1 MKTLFP
7 KNRPLRW
14 VLPAA
19 FLLVAIFLQWQV
31 PGWLA
36 KPEAWTVDARF
47 ELRGAE
53 QTGQPVMIVAL
64 DEASFQVLGDL
75 NGENIRTWPRA
86 RWAEMVNKLA
96 VGRPRLI
103 VLDVVFD
110 TPGWDTGGDQALAE
124 AIRAARAN
132 GTGVVLAAN
141 LAQAVGSSAGVAT
154 AGLTYSPPVD
164 VLAAAASASGV
175 ANLPVD
181 ADDAVRRTTLL
192 YPFADATLP
201 SLGLAAATLYRGQAV
216 NVPAADLGKDLSL
229 PIHFR
234 GPEATFRTV
243 PLHQVWL
250 DEAAPET
257 LEGAIV
263 VVGYTTEIEQDRHP
277 APFGGIRSLPG
288 AEIQANII
296 DTLLSENWLHRPPAW
311 LPVALVAAAGLVGF
325 TLASLPSP
333 GLGTLS
339 LGGSLLLYLGL
350 GAWLFNRQGYL
361 LPLTA
366 PLVTAALLGAAT
378 ITERAIFAE
387 RDKRLLRQRFSGLMS
402 PERLQALL
410 DNWENL
416 LNTER
421 PEKDAAVLFADIR
434 GFTHTTELLM
444 KENRSSEMVRFLN
457 AYLDSMAQAVF
468 VEGGVIYRTFGD
480 GLLIL
485 FGLPEPLD
493 DHHRKAVR
501 AAMRM
506 AEASRSLQ
514 PLWPLRDE
522 NPFQMGIGLNSGPMV
537 DAIVGRGRRYDY
549 TVLGDAVNAAARI
562 ESHCKVAM
570 EISRPEGNWPVPPE
584 VTVLVGS
591 DLYQRVKDNIL
602 ADKNIPPF
610 EARGKAEALR
620 VVRMLGLKEM
630 FR

>member
-14 VLPAA
+14 VLPAV
-19 FLLVAIFLQWQV
+19 LLLLAVCLQWQA
-31 PGWLA
+31 PGWTDKL
-36 KPEAWTVDARF
+36 EAWTVDARF
-47 ELRGAE
+47 QLRGAE
-53 QTGQPVMIVAL
+53 QPGQPVMIVAL
-64 DEASFQVLGDL
+64 DEASFQMLGDL

-86 RWAEMVNKLA
+86 RWADLVNKLA

-110 TPGWDTGGDQALAE
+110 TPGWDAGGDQALAE
-124 AIRAARAN
+124 AIQAARAN
-132 GTGVVLAAN
+132 GTVVVLAAN
-141 LAQAVGSSAGVAT
+141 MTQAVSGGAGVAT
-154 AGLTYSPPVD
+154 AGLTYSPPID
-164 VLAAAASASGV
+164 ILAAAASASGI
-175 ANLPVD
+175 ATLPVD

-201 SLGLAAATLYRGQAV
+201 SLGLAAATLYRGEAV
-216 NVPAADLGKDLSL
+216 NVPAADLGNELSL
-229 PIHFR
+229 PIHYR

-250 DEAAPET
+250 DEVTPEIFQD
-257 LEGAIV
+257 AIV
-263 VVGYTTEIEQDRHP
+263 LVGYTTEIEQDRHP
-277 APFGGIRSLPG
+277 APFGGLRNLPG
-288 AEIQANII
+288 AEIQANIL
-296 DTLLSENWLHRPPAW
+296 DTLLSENWLHRPPTW
-311 LPVALVAAAGLVGF
+311 LPVALVAAAGLAGF
-325 TLASLPSP
+325 ALASLPSP

-339 LGGSLLLYLGL
+339 LGGSLLLYLAL
-350 GAWLFNRQGYL
+350 GAWLFNRQDYL
-361 LPLTA
+361 LPITA
-366 PLVTAALLGAAT
+366 PLLAAILLGAT
-378 ITERAIFAE
+378 VITERAIFAE
-387 RDKRLLRQRFSGLMS
+387 REKRLLRQRFSGLMS
-402 PERLQALL
+402 PERLQVLL

-421 PEKDAAVLFADIR
+421 PEKEAAVLFADIR

-444 KENRSSEMVRFLN
+444 KKNRSPEMVRFLN

-493 DHHRKAVR
+493 NHPLKAVR
-501 AAMRM
+501 AAMHM
-506 AEASRSLQ
+506 AQASQSLQ
-514 PLWPLRDE
+514 SLWPLSDE
-522 NPFQMGIGLNSGPMV
+522 GPFQIGIGLNSGPMV

-570 EISRPEGNWPVPPE
+570 GIPRPEGNWPMPPE

-591 DLYQRVKDNIL
+591 DLYAQVKDEIL
-602 ADKNIPPF
+602 ADETIPPF
-610 EARGKAEALR
+610 EARGKAEALQ
-620 VVRMLGLKEM
+620 VVRLLGLKEV
-630 FR
+630 